1 MSTNSTSFNGG
12 AKSRLR
18 TYDIFV
24 VAIGANSCVCSAFGE
39 NRIAPFGGKLS
50 AGIVLI
56 GNGNCL
62 NIRGEAEALGTE
74 NGVGVQKSAA
84 VGTGVVCQ
92 MLGVGFTAWR
102 DGETLFAEHI
112 IGLELCAAMSAAT
125 LVFHLHVGHII
136 TLSDGTNRSCVQYI
150 PDRGEKQGT

>member
-1 MSTNSTSFNGG
+1 MTICTSFDWDIVLSG
-12 AKSRLR
+12 SR
-18 TYDIFV
+18 YCFCV
-24 VAIGANSCVCSAFGE
+24 VAVRTTFFVDVIVKEYSTGTFC
-39 NRIAPFGGKLS
+39 GKLS

-92 MLGVGFTAWR
+92 MLGVGFTARR

-112 IGLELCAAMSAAT
+112 IGLELCAAMSTAT

-150 PDRGEKQGT
+150 PD